1 MSLWVVTVAALLGG
15 FVKSSIGVGGGIL
28 PTALL
33 ATFVQAPV
41 AVATLGPVQLVSSLG
56 AVMSGREHVAWSEV
70 VRMVPAALLGLAAG
84 TFLLVE
90 MPARW
95 LTLGLGI
102 FALAIGIR
110 MVLRAKISRQVV
122 HKSPTGWPRSIAAT
136 FFGLLGGVMSG
147 VAHSGGL
154 VMTVYLDA
162 VHLDK
167 KVFVAT
173 LMTVVCAVD
182 IAKIFA
188 YFTAGLLPDNWLM
201 VIVVSIP
208 AVIVGT
214 IVGRRANHR
223 MSPEFFRSVLGIVV
237 ILLGIPLIAES
248 L

>member
-1 MSLWVVTVAALLGG
+1 MSLWVVAVAALLAG

-28 PTALL
+28 PLALL
-33 ATFVQAPV
+33 ATFVQVPL

-56 AVMSGREHVAWSEV
+56 AVTSGREYVAWSEV

-90 MPARW
+90 MPAPW

-102 FALAIGIR
+102 FALAIGLR
-110 MVLRAKISRQVV
+110 MVLRAKSTQVV
-122 HKSPTGWPRSIAAT
+122 IHNAPTGWPRSIAAT
-136 FFGLLGGVMSG
+136 TFGLLGGVMSG

-154 VMTVYLDA
+154 VMTVYLSA

-167 KVFVAT
+167 KAFVAT

-182 IAKIFA
+182 IAKLFA
-188 YFTAGLLPDNWLM
+188 YSTSGLLPENWIM
-201 VIVVSIP
+201 VILVSIP

-214 IVGRRANHR
+214 NVGRRANHR

-237 ILLGIPLIAES
+237 ILLGVPLIVES

>member
-1 MSLWVVTVAALLGG
+1 MAG

-56 AVMSGREHVAWSEV
+56 AVTSGREHIAWSEV

-90 MPARW
+90 MPDRL
-95 LTLGLGI
+95 LTFGLGI
-102 FALAIGIR
+102 LALVIGIR
-110 MVLRAKISRQVV
+110 MMARAKSSRHVV
-122 HKSPTGWPRSIAAT
+122 AQPPPGWSRSLVAT
-136 FFGLLGGVMSG
+136 SFGLLGGVMSG
-147 VAHSGGL
+147 LAHSGGL
-154 VMTVYLDA
+154 VMTVYLAA

-173 LMTVVCAVD
+173 LMAVVCAVD
-182 IAKIFA
+182 IAKLFA
-188 YFTAGLLPDNWLM
+188 YSTSGLLPDNWLM
-201 VIVVSIP
+201 VVVVSIP
-208 AVIVGT
+208 AVIAGT
-214 IVGRRANHR
+214 MVGRRANHR
-223 MSPEFFRSVLGIVV
+223 MSPELFRSVLGIAV

>member
-1 MSLWVVTVAALLGG
+1 LSLWVVAVAALMAG

-33 ATFVQAPV
+33 ATVVHAPL

-56 AVMSGREHVAWSEV
+56 AVASGREHIAWSEV

-90 MPARW
+90 MPDRW
-95 LTLGLGI
+95 LTFALGI
-102 FALAIGIR
+102 LAIAIGIR
-110 MVLRAKISRQVV
+110 MVLRAKSSRRVA
-122 HKSPTGWPRSIAAT
+122 HKTSTGWPRSLAASS
-136 FFGLLGGVMSG
+136 FGLLGGIMSG
-147 VAHSGGL
+147 LAHSGGL
-154 VMTVYLDA
+154 VMTVYLAA
-162 VHLDK
+162 VQLDK

-173 LMTVVCAVD
+173 LMAVVCAVD

-188 YFTAGLLPDNWLM
+188 YLGSGLLPDNWLM

-214 IVGRRANHR
+214 FVGRRANHR
-223 MSPEFFRSVLGIVV
+223 MSPEFFRSVLGIAV
-237 ILLGIPLIAES
+237 ILFGVPLIAES